1 MLAFL
6 NLLFLNIYSPYFFNY
21 IFQKILHNWKSET
34 RYVYHW
40 TVTYY
45 GKKKTNHKSVLNKI
59 KINTIKRT
67 MTLLLFI
74 TSENGPE
81 LLQLYPIFLVQ

>member
-6 NLLFLNIYSPYFFNY
+6 KLLFPNIYLPYFFNY

-45 GKKKTNHKSVLNKI
+45 GKKTKKQHRTNVSLYS
-59 KINTIKRT
+59 
-67 MTLLLFI
+67 I
-74 TSENGPE
+74 T
-81 LLQLYPIFLVQ
+81 